1 MDFTI
6 PAGSLKTLIDTI
18 ATWLTFVLKLQQPH
32 IHRTLHQEPVTCLE
46 DRMCVHI
53 LIPKYGS

>member
-32 IHRTLHQEPVTCLE
+32 IHRTSHMLGRQDVRT
-46 DRMCVHI
+46 HI
-53 LIPKYGS
+53 DSKIR